1 LSTDVEASAAVEL
14 NPDVALTGCAQPCTT
29 RRTALAFGAAAGAAV
44 LAGCST
50 YGESNGVAAPPAE
63 TTADAEPSASA
74 GDGSGSGDKAATGG
88 AKTTKPALAKTA
100 DIPVGG
106 GKIFAAKAVV
116 VTQPSKGTFK
126 AFSTVCTHQGC
137 SVNAIKDGTI
147 NCPCHGSKFAIGDGS
162 VSDGPAPKSLPAKQI
177 SVEGDS
183 IILG

>member
-1 LSTDVEASAAVEL
+1 MSADVE
-14 NPDVALTGCAQPCTT
+14 LTGCAQPCTT
-29 RRTALAFGAAAGAAV
+29 RRAALAFGAAAGAAV

-50 YGESNGVAAPPAE
+50 YGETSNGAAAPPAE
-63 TTADAEPSASA
+63 TSADAEPSADAST
-74 GDGSGSGDKAATGG
+74 DGNADSGDKGDSGG
-88 AKTTKPALAKTA
+88 GKTTKPALAKTA

-137 SVNAIKDGTI
+137 SVDAIKDGTI

-162 VSDGPAPKSLPAKQI
+162 VSDGPAPKPLPAKQI

>member
-1 LSTDVEASAAVEL
+1 MNRYVRPADSLPVSRRSMIMNAGLAA
-14 NPDVALTGCAQPCTT
+14 A
-29 RRTALAFGAAAGAAV
+29 ALAGLSSCTNYGADQAPTGGGSSAGA
-44 LAGCST
+44 GST
-50 YGESNGVAAPPAE
+50 PI
-63 TTADAEPSASA
+63 T
-74 GDGSGSGDKAATGG
+74 
-88 AKTTKPALAKTA
+88 AKTS

-162 VSDGPAPKSLPAKQI
+162 VSDGPAPKPLPAKQI